1 MTNIPILALDIGGT
15 KIAGAVLLTQKEAEN
30 TTDQQSALAYPHL
43 ACEASTPTQAHEGG
57 NAVLARVIT
66 FAQDL
71 AARYAADETATP
83 LAGIAVASAGVI
95 DEGSGN
101 VTSATDIMPGWGGQ
115 PLGASLAASFS
126 VPAAVLNDVHAHA
139 LGEAHFGAGRSAHSI
154 AAFGVGTGIGGAL
167 VLDGEV
173 LHGKHNVAGHLGHLP
188 HPLAEKLLC
197 SCGRYGH
204 IESVASG
211 SGIARLYNQRR
222 EAIGAAAPSSIS
234 GGRELQDRADA
245 GEELAIATFVDS
257 ARALGNVMAGIANA
271 YDPEVFVLSGS
282 MTKSGSRWWASVR
295 EGYRDQAMDA
305 VANTPIVAGELGGH
319 APLYGAAY
327 HFLAREHL
335 L

>member
-1 MTNIPILALDIGGT
+1 MKNVPILALDIGGT
-15 KIAGAVLLTQKEAEN
+15 KIAGAVLVARREGAASEP
-30 TTDQQSALAYPHL
+30 AYPQV
-43 ACEASTPTQAHEGG
+43 ACEASTPTNAAEGG
-57 NAVLARVIT
+57 SAVLARVVR

-71 AARYAADETATP
+71 AARYAGEDHASP

-95 DEGSGN
+95 DEANGN
-101 VTSATDIMPGWGGQ
+101 VISATDIMPGWGGQ
-115 PLGASLAASFS
+115 PLGASLSASFG

-139 LGEAHFGAGRSAHSI
+139 LGEAHFGAGRDAHSM

-167 VLDGEV
+167 VLDGRV

-188 HPLAEKLLC
+188 HPLADELLC

-211 SGIARLYNQRR
+211 SGIARLYNQRL
-222 EAIGAAAPSSIS
+222 ENAATPAEPELAPVS
-234 GGRELQDRADA
+234 GGRQLQERAEA
-245 GEELAIATFVDS
+245 GEALALATFADS

-282 MTKSGSRWWASVR
+282 MTKSGSLWWDHVR
-295 EGYRDQAMDA
+295 EGYREQAMNP
-305 VANTPIVAGELGGH
+305 VAYTPIVQGELGGR
-319 APLYGAAY
+319 APLFGAAY
-327 HFLAREHL
+327 HFLAREQL